1 MPILIDNF
9 SIDENEWV
17 LVSELGSFRVDAT
30 ETASGVQISTSGTYF
45 LHDGQQVPTTFS
57 GITNGYRMFYTPVSV
72 VSSGTI
78 VITAHVL
85 NTIAQVEEQ
94 DFYLLYGYNLLF
106 DEMVDWGPNRQVDIL
121 VQATNEVTCPNTNGE
136 GFYFTTADLPSV
148 NLGASIRAVE
158 PVDLGATIYPQ
169 STFFFYGRTYTVTVS
184 GVRDFSGNKMD
195 PYMLV
200 FTIED
205 PTT

>member
-1 MPILIDNF
+1 
-9 SIDENEWV
+9 
-17 LVSELGSFRVDAT
+17 
-30 ETASGVQISTSGTYF
+30 
-45 LHDGQQVPTTFS
+45 
-57 GITNGYRMFYTPVSV
+57 MFYTPVSV
-72 VSSGTI
+72 VASGTI

-106 DEMVDWGPNRQVDIL
+106 DEVADWGPDRRVDVL
-121 VQATNEVTCPNTNGE
+121 VQATNEVTCPNTEGE

-158 PVDLGATIYPQ
+158 PVDLGAVLHPQ

-184 GVRDFSGNKMD
+184 GIKDFSGNEME
-195 PYMLV
+195 PYELT

-205 PTT
+205 PMS